1 MLLVVYP
8 SLIRASTMGSGA
20 DRACQTTRGEK
31 DWTWL
36 GEGNGGL
43 IREWGSVE
51 DVGAGDGELIGE
63 MARILGEGAS
73 RATAR
78 KKN

>member
-1 MLLVVYP
+1 MV
-8 SLIRASTMGSGA
+8 
-20 DRACQTTRGEK
+20 RGITFER
-31 DWTWL
+31 
-36 GEGNGGL
+36 

-63 MARILGEGAS
+63 MAWNFGEVAS

-78 KKN
+78 EKN